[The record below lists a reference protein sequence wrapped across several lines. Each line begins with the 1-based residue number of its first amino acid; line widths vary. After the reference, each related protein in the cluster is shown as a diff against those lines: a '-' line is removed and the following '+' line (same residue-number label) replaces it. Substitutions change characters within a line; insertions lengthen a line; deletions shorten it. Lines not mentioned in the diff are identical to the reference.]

1 MDFFWRP
8 GLDPGDSASSLVSV
22 EGQVEVQCQAG
33 VPQAGL
39 GEPGHPGI
47 VWAVQGQGLLG
58 LGLPGLELEV
68 VQAEPE
74 HPGVVWAVQGQGLV

>member
-1 MDFFWRP
+1 MDFLWRP

-39 GEPGHPGI
+39 GD
-47 VWAVQGQGLLG
+47 
-58 LGLPGLELEV
+58 PGLEH
-68 VQAEPE
+68 E
-74 HPGVVWAVQGQGLV
+74 HPGVVWAEQGQGLV